1 MWEIERSDYSAMKPQ
16 RTTIVLFLSPYLAPG
31 SSAFPSS
38 SQSPLLDPYPSPS
51 CLKNFACV
59 ASGLPLLRSSQPHT
73 ATSCQQLCASTS
85 NCKQFTHYDHSV
97 TPRLANS
104 CWLFAKCEKKRR
116 GCTGCTSGPP
126 SCGLTCT
133 LPQETR
139 GGAWWC
145 TANSSV
151 PPTDF
156 DSCHFSCGGHLV
168 SSTCLAGHW
177 DRDVGNATTFSCPC
191 HAPPAQEASQILCS
205 SAGPPYPGGTTCASS
220 CAPDLITTCTNGNW
234 STDLSRLNCEE
245 ASDTMMLVVASIL
258 SFLTTIFI
266 VVRYSYSLYKYLRTR
281 SQRRTIACSD
291 PNIYS

>member
-1 MWEIERSDYSAMKPQ
+1 MGAQSDYSEMKS
-16 RTTIVLFLSPYLAPG
+16 TILLFLSPYYFSPG

-38 SQSPLLDPYPSPS
+38 TQSPIPLSPS
-51 CLKNFACV
+51 CFKNFACV
-59 ASGLPLLRSSQPHT
+59 ASGLPLLRSSVPHT
-73 ATSCQQLCASTS
+73 ATSCQQLCASTD
-85 NCKQFTHYDHSV
+85 NCRQFTHYDDTV

-104 CWLFAKCEKKRR
+104 CWLFAKCEKRRR

-126 SCGLTCT
+126 SCGLTCS

-145 TANSSV
+145 TGNSTR

-177 DRDVGNATTFSCPC
+177 DRDLGNATTFSCPC
-191 HAPPAQEASQILCS
+191 QAPARGPQLFCTSQ
-205 SAGPPYPGGTTCASS
+205 GPPYPGGTVCASS
-220 CAPDLITTCTNGNW
+220 CAPDLVTTCDNGDW
-234 STDLSRLNCEE
+234 SRDLSQLSC
-245 ASDTMMLVVASIL
+245 SQDLDTMLVVTSIL

-266 VVRYSYSLYKYLRTR
+266 VVRYSYSLFKYLRTR
-281 SQRRTIACSD
+281 TQRRTIACSD
-291 PNIYS
+291 SNTQLYM